1 MSTQAHEIIEL
12 NPANQAPLPVRARV
26 RNLVARIKRITTNDE
41 GKLQVVLESESMDDA
56 ALVQVKDMLVLQQA
70 SLVRVAMEPVQ
81 PGLFDG

>member
-1 MSTQAHEIIEL
+1 MNTQAHEIIEL

-26 RNLVARIKRITTNDE
+26 RNLVASIKKITTSDE
-41 GKLQVVLESESMDDA
+41 GKLQVVLESESMDDE

-70 SLVRVAMEPVQ
+70 SLVRVAMDPVQ

>member
-1 MSTQAHEIIEL
+1 MNTQAHEIIEL
-12 NPANQAPLPVRARV
+12 NPANQAPLPVLARV
-26 RNLVARIKRITTNDE
+26 RNLVASIKKITTSDE
-41 GKLQVVLESESMDDA
+41 GKLQVVLESESMDDE